1 MSKFSKGDTVVLTE
15 NAGGFWENKVTKGTV
30 GVVVDTG
37 WGCAKVKFE
46 GENDIV
52 EVKENQLR

>member
-1 MSKFSKGDTVVLTE
+1 MHRSRGDVEMSKFSKGDTVVLTE

-37 WGCAKVKFE
+37 
-46 GENDIV
+46 
-52 EVKENQLR
+52 

>member
-37 WGCAKVKFE
+37 
-46 GENDIV
+46 
-52 EVKENQLR
+52 